1 MTHRFIDEIKEN
13 LETSLPTS
21 SAIVAKVIQTAYN
34 ASSGAKDLAEI
45 IEHDPPLTAKILKVA
60 NSAYYGAAGTITS
73 LQRAIVILGFETIKR
88 IVTTVGVIDSFSG
101 GKGED
106 GGIDLNGIWYHSVGT
121 ARACELIS
129 EKTAVGRPDATYI
142 AGLLHD
148 IGKIILA
155 ISFPDNYRNVIEQ
168 AVEGGK
174 RILFVERKLLNVDHA
189 MIGKILCD
197 VWNLPEEIGAA
208 ILYHHDPTETSGE
221 DRKLAQ
227 VAQLG
232 DFLCR
237 KARIGFPGDE
247 LAPKPPASTLALLGT
262 KVEVFN
268 DNFNQIFQML
278 NEEKKIIEGFFRGIE
293 TGSFE

>member
-21 SAIVAKVIQTAYN
+21 SAIVAKVIQTVYN

-60 NSAYYGAAGTITS
+60 NSAYYGTSASITS

-88 IVTTVGVIDSFSG
+88 LVTTVGVIDSFPA
-101 GKGED
+101 GKGES
-106 GGIDLNGIWYHSVGT
+106 GGMDLNGFWYHSVGT
-121 ARACELIS
+121 ARACQLIS
-129 EKTAVGRPDATYI
+129 EKTAVERPEVTYI

-155 ISFPDNYRNVIEQ
+155 TSFPDNYGRVVDH
-168 AVEGGK
+168 AVK
-174 RILFVERKLLNVDHA
+174 NRMRILLAERKMLNVDHA

-197 VWNLPEEIGAA
+197 MWNLPDEISAA
-208 ILYHHDPTETSGE
+208 ILYHHDPMETSGE
-221 DRKLAQ
+221 GRKLTQ
-227 VAQLG
+227 ITQLG

-237 KARIGFPGDE
+237 KARIGFPGDD
-247 LAPKPPASTLALLGT
+247 LAPNPPASTLALLGT
-262 KVEVFN
+262 RAEVFN
-268 DNFNQIFQML
+268 DNLNHVFQKL